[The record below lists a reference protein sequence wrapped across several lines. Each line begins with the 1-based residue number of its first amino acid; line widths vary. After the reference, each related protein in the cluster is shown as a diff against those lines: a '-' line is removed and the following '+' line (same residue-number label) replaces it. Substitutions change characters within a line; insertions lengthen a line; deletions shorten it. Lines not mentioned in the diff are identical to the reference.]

1 MATMSLK
8 TKFQMN
14 RKGMAWDELSK
25 WVLILIILLIIV
37 VIIAGVAGKFDIDEV
52 LGGRLGWN

>member
-1 MATMSLK
+1 MSLK

-25 WVLILIILLIIV
+25 WILILIILLIIA
-37 VIIAGVAGKFDIDEV
+37 VIIAGVAGKFDLEI
-52 LGGRLGWN
+52 LGGGLTWN